1 MSASLAR
8 QPTKPHDIFDD
19 LESLLWV
26 LLFYAVRNFRFRG
39 EFDMQ
44 LFKEGK
50 QVPNEKLGMASVGGT
65 WKFSWIQCPD
75 IVFECQPLQD
85 FFTSFRSFHNERY
98 RKLAVATPGQESQ
111 NELDAF
117 EAEVHNDVYSLLS
130 HFDDIL
136 NDPNTDWTGQE
147 SRHVSQN
154 CQQEPAR
161 HVPESAPAEEPQPI
175 PHPEVQQSAHPR
187 EARKRKRGE
196 SEDDD
201 EDPRKCIAIARD
213 GDDAPSN
220 IQPTHVRTRRRTPG
234 IPVPTDRTLRP
245 RTRR

>member
-1 MSASLAR
+1 ML
-8 QPTKPHDIFDD
+8 
-19 LESLLWV
+19 
-26 LLFYAVRNFRFRG
+26 
-39 EFDMQ
+39 
-44 LFKEGK
+44 
-50 QVPNEKLGMASVGGT
+50 
-65 WKFSWIQCPD
+65 
-75 IVFECQPLQD
+75 
-85 FFTSFRSFHNERY
+85 FRS
-98 RKLAVATPGQESQ
+98 
-111 NELDAF
+111 DAF
-117 EAEVHNDVYSLLS
+117 EAEIHNDVYSLLS

-154 CQQEPAR
+154 RQQVPAR
-161 HVPESAPAEEPQPI
+161 DVPESARAEEPQPI
-175 PHPEVQQSAHPR
+175 PHPEVQQCAHPR

-201 EDPRKCIAIARD
+201 DDPRKCIAIARD

-220 IQPTHVRTRRRTPG
+220 IQPTRVRTRRRTFG